1 MASADDDNDKDADV
15 LEKMSQKN
23 PVSESKV
30 KLYLGKKSK
39 LSEIQCGH
47 NQVKNAPQKDRE
59 ETHQSGNNVY
69 NVMLELQ
76 VTWFSRSSKFRLIL
90 LPRNLGGI

>member
-1 MASADDDNDKDADV
+1 MASTDDDNDKDADV

-30 KLYLGKKSK
+30 KLYLGKNSK
-39 LSEIQCGH
+39 LSKIQCGH
-47 NQVKNAPQKDRE
+47 NQVKNALQKDRE
-59 ETHQSGNNVY
+59 ETHQSGNNAY